1 MQVAVRLQ
9 GGGKGAKVSIRVGDM
24 FPGKVRLRHFGWEG
38 RARSTS
44 EEGMEGGK
52 EALELTT
59 GGRSS
64 GPGGLVVDEASWASP
79 REGSPSTRQHAQHTV
94 DIPTGGA
101 QSRNVT
107 PGACTACSHICPPVH
122 PSRTFPGGL
131 PVATV
136 AQAPGNSCRTPQQ
149 PHTFS
154 EEPTGKQHV
163 CPEDSAGGG
172 GGGGGALVGGAGKPV
187 VIIISVVIHMDG
199 QQPLC
204 QS

>member
-1 MQVAVRLQ
+1 
-9 GGGKGAKVSIRVGDM
+9 M

-52 EALELTT
+52 EALELTM
-59 GGRSS
+59 GWRSS
-64 GPGGLVVDEASWASP
+64 GPGGPVVDEASRASP
-79 REGSPSTRQHAQHTV
+79 REGSPNTRQHAQHTV

-101 QSRNVT
+101 QLRNVT
-107 PGACTACSHICPPVH
+107 PGACTAHGHICPPVH
-122 PSRTFPGGL
+122 PSIQNLSQGL

-136 AQAPGNSCRTPQQ
+136 FQAPGNSCRTPQQ

-172 GGGGGALVGGAGKPV
+172 VGAPVGGAGKPV